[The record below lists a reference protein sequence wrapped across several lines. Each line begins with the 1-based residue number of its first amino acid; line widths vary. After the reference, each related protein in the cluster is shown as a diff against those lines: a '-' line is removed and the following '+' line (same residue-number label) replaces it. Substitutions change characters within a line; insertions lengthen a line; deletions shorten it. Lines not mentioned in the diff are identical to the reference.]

1 MQDIDWNDLRY
12 ILCLS
17 RTGRIA
23 VAARQLGVHG
33 TTVARR
39 IASVEGLLGVR
50 LFERNSGVL
59 APTDCGQAV
68 ISRAERIELDVDA
81 VKDSIK
87 GADSVAVGKVRV
99 TAVPLVLNY
108 ILVPALSALLRSH
121 KRLQI
126 ELAADP
132 RNLSVTNREADIA
145 LRMTRPD
152 KEYRAV
158 VRRVG
163 IFEYAVYAAS
173 AGRNLPWITYDATW
187 SDLPHARWMTRA
199 AASDPE
205 AATSIIV
212 NDSEL
217 ALNAVR
223 AGLGRSLLP
232 CRIADSIS
240 GLCRLSGTKPVLSR
254 EMWLIVHPDL
264 KHLARVRAVMGW
276 IERLMAER
284 PALALD
290 VPPSIA
296 QRSHRARMKSLQLK

>member
-1 MQDIDWNDLRY
+1 MQDINWNDLRY
-12 ILCLS
+12 VLCLS

-23 VAARQLGVHG
+23 AAARQLGVNE
-33 TTVARR
+33 TTIARR
-39 IASVEGLLGVR
+39 IAYIEGLLGVR
-50 LFERNSGVL
+50 LFERNSGFL
-59 APTDCGQAV
+59 APTECGQTV
-68 ISRAERIELDVDA
+68 IRRAERIELDVDA
-81 VKDSIK
+81 LKDGVK
-87 GADSVAVGKVRV
+87 GADSVAVGKVCV

-121 KRLQI
+121 KQLQI
-126 ELAADP
+126 ELAADA
-132 RNLSVTNREADIA
+132 RNLSVTSREADIA

-158 VRRVG
+158 ARRVG

-173 AGRNLPWITYDATW
+173 AGRNAPWIIYDAAR
-187 SDLPHARWMTRA
+187 SDLPQARWMAKA

-205 AATSIIV
+205 TGISIIV

-232 CRIADSIS
+232 CRIADTVPGIF
-240 GLCRLSGTKPVLSR
+240 RLSGAMSVLTR

-264 KHLARVRAVMGW
+264 KHLARVRAVMEW

-284 PALALD
+284 P
-290 VPPSIA
+290 
-296 QRSHRARMKSLQLK
+296 